1 MDLNKDCI
9 VRELDIHFEF
19 KIKIVLFVNYEKNN
33 LKQKKMISEKY
44 INVIVSFE
52 FSLKQIITTV

>member
-9 VRELDIHFEF
+9 VRELGKKKKINVHFEF
-19 KIKIVLFVNYEKNN
+19 KIKIVLFVNCEKIN

-44 INVIVSFE
+44 INVVVSFE
-52 FSLKQIITTV
+52 FSLK